1 VFFAKLLN
9 YKQTH
14 FGTLFAILIPSI
26 KFLLTGETTMGLFD
40 RITNLFSA
48 SINDLLDKAEDP
60 EKMANQMIRNM
71 ESSIQELEEGT
82 ASALAS
88 SKMTLS
94 KLHKAE
100 KERDQWTESA
110 TNALEQ
116 GNDELA
122 RKALMRKK
130 SIEQNIAIYT
140 TQAADA
146 NKLANHM
153 KEEYQAVKEKM
164 DEARSKRDLLIT
176 KKKAADSREKMNDTA
191 SKFDKHLSNANSAFG
206 SVSNSSDMFNRLE
219 EKIDKQM
226 HEVEAR
232 EELRE
237 DNIEREF
244 NELKKTSE
252 IDDELAALKAKIK
265 K

>member
-1 VFFAKLLN
+1 
-9 YKQTH
+9 
-14 FGTLFAILIPSI
+14 
-26 KFLLTGETTMGLFD
+26 MGLFD
-40 RITNLFSA
+40 RISNLFTA
-48 SINDLLDKAEDP
+48 SVNDLLDKAEDP
-60 EKMANQMIRNM
+60 EKMANQLIRNM
-71 ESSIQELEEGT
+71 EESIKELEEGT

-88 SKMTLS
+88 AKMTMS
-94 KLHKAE
+94 KLNKAQ
-100 KERDQWTESA
+100 KERDDWTNSA
-110 TNALEQ
+110 SDALEQ
-116 GNDELA
+116 GNEELA

-130 SIEQNIAIYT
+130 NVEKNIEIYE

-146 NKLANHM
+146 NKLANRM
-153 KEEYQAVKEKM
+153 KEEYHSVKEKL

-176 KKKAADSREKMNDTA
+176 KKKAADSRQKMNETA
-191 SKFDKHLSNANSAFG
+191 SKFEKHLDGANSAYS

-226 HEVEAR
+226 NEVEAR

-237 DNIEREF
+237 DNIEKEL
-244 NELKKTSE
+244 NELKKSSE